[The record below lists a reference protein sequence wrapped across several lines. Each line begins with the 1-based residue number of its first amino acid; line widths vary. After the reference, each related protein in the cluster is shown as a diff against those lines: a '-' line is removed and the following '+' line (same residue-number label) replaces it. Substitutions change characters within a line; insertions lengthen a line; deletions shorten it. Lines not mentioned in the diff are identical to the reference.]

1 MELFVD
7 TVKMLNSASLS
18 APVRRETRVA
28 LDCFFRTFGFSSD
41 ADLAQLA
48 GWVLAVPGGHLA
60 EPQAALALAR
70 SRMEDWLFQVFGSEH
85 AGETLLSRGRAAFVL
100 SESAQHGAA
109 LLLTE
114 PSALPQHTV
123 KALRAAM
130 PVPAPKAVPSVMRE
144 QQLVLNPLAGLLRRW
159 WRAETADASIEG
171 A

>member
-1 MELFVD
+1 MELLVD
-7 TVKMLNSASLS
+7 TVKTLNSAALS

-28 LDCFFRTFGFSSD
+28 LDSFFRTFGFTSE
-41 ADLAQLA
+41 ADLAQLT
-48 GWVLAVPGGHLA
+48 GWVLSVPGGHMA

-70 SRMEDWLFQVFGSEH
+70 SRMEAWLLQVLGH
-85 AGETLLSRGRAAFVL
+85 QNAGETLLSRGRAAFVL

-109 LLLTE
+109 LLHTE
-114 PSALPQHTV
+114 PSALPQPIAA
-123 KALRAAM
+123 ALRAAM
-130 PVPAPKAVPSVMRE
+130 PVPAPKAVPSVMPE